1 MPLLRRATDDSQQD
15 LFERDK
21 APWDKKIEPEAA
33 GDRRHW
39 RSDSTTT
46 LTLLALPALYAFFS
60 DGAPAA
66 PGDAAR
72 DLDQA
77 AE

>member
-33 GDRRHW
+33 GDLVIGGLTARR
-39 RSDSTTT
+39 R
-46 LTLLALPALYAFFS
+46 
-60 DGAPAA
+60 
-66 PGDAAR
+66 
-72 DLDQA
+72 
-77 AE
+77 